1 MIGSTTM
8 INTKRSPSLPSTA
21 KLYPL
26 NQSPFFKLK
35 SRKKL
40 LDILGLS
47 KAQANKLMLDSAYK
61 EFKNDAGRTIQEP
74 IAQLKAVHR
83 RIGFLLSR
91 IELPPY
97 LHSGRKKHSTLTNA
111 NAHRQAT
118 ELLKLDIHKFFPST
132 KAAKVYKSFIEK
144 FEMSPDVAFVMTNLA
159 TFAGKVPTGS
169 PISMAMAFWAHKD
182 MFDELNKLATSSN
195 LVFTVYVDDVAFS
208 GSKIPKGFAAQ
219 AKKCI
224 HSHGLTSKDRKERF
238 YSSSKGKLLTGI
250 VIQDGELKVRWA
262 HNNSIRKEFTTLANA
277 KDNAAK
283 IIHLEK
289 LAGKL
294 HAAGQ
299 VDFRQKDRARF
310 FSQQLKAI
318 KKLSEKND

>member
-1 MIGSTTM
+1 MIS
-8 INTKRSPSLPSTA
+8 TKRSSSLHSSP

-26 NQSPFFKLK
+26 NQSPLFKLK
-35 SRKKL
+35 SKKKL
-40 LDILGLS
+40 LEIIGLS
-47 KAQANKLMLDSAYK
+47 KKQADKLMLDSAYK
-61 EFKNDAGRTIQEP
+61 EFENDAGRAIQEP
-74 IAQLKAVHR
+74 IAQLKAVHK
-83 RIGFLLSR
+83 RIGALLSR

-111 NAHRQAT
+111 KCHRHAT

-132 KAAKVYKSFIEK
+132 KAAKVYKAFAEK
-144 FEMSPDVAFVMTNLA
+144 FEMSPDVAYLMTNLV

-169 PISMAMAFWAHKD
+169 PISMAMAFWANRD
-182 MFDELNKLATSSN
+182 MFDTLSELASSNN
-195 LVFTVYVDDVAFS
+195 LVFTAYVDDVAFS

-224 HSHGLTSKDRKERF
+224 KSYGLTSKDKKERF
-238 YSSSKGKLLTGI
+238 YQSSEGKLLTGI

-262 HNNSIRKEFTTLANA
+262 HNNSIRKEFADLAKV
-277 KDNAAK
+277 KDNSAK

-299 VDFRQKDRARF
+299 VDFRQKDKARF
-310 FSQQLKAI
+310 FTQQLKAA
-318 KKLSEKND
+318 KKQSTESS

>member
-1 MIGSTTM
+1 MK
-8 INTKRSPSLPSTA
+8 NTKRTPSLQKSL

-26 NQSPFFKLK
+26 NQSPLFKLK
-35 SRKKL
+35 NKKKL
-40 LDILGLS
+40 LQVIGLS
-47 KAQANKLMLDSAYK
+47 KKQADKLMLDSAYK
-61 EFKNDAGRTIQEP
+61 EFENDAGRKIQEP

-83 RIGFLLSR
+83 KIGVLLSR

-111 NAHRQAT
+111 ESHQQAT

-132 KAAKVYKSFIEK
+132 RAAKVYKAFVDK
-144 FEMSPDVAFVMTNLA
+144 FEMSPDVAYVMTNLA

-169 PISMAMAFWAHKD
+169 PISMAIAFWANKD
-182 MFDELNKLATSSN
+182 MFDELSNLAASN
-195 LVFTVYVDDVAFS
+195 SLVFTAYVDDVAFS

-224 HSHGLTSKDRKERF
+224 RSHGLTSKDKKERF
-238 YSSSKGKLLTGI
+238 YSSSEGKLLTGI

-262 HNNSIRKEFTTLANA
+262 HNDSIGKEFAILAEA

-299 VDFRQKDRARF
+299 VDSRQKDKARF
-310 FSQQLKAI
+310 FTQQLKTA
-318 KKLSEKND
+318 KKLSEQGT

>member
-1 MIGSTTM
+1 MKT
-8 INTKRSPSLPSTA
+8 TKRTPSLHKSL

-35 SRKKL
+35 NKKKL
-40 LDILGLS
+40 LEIIGLS
-47 KAQANKLMLDSAYK
+47 KKQVDSLMLDSAYK
-61 EFKNDAGRTIQEP
+61 EFENDAGRKIQEP

-83 RIGFLLSR
+83 KIGVLLSR
-91 IELPPY
+91 IELPQY

-111 NAHRQAT
+111 ESHKQAT

-132 KAAKVYKSFIEK
+132 RAAKVYKAFVEK
-144 FEMSPDVAFVMTNLA
+144 FEMSPDVAYVMTNLA

-169 PISMAMAFWAHKD
+169 PISMAIAFWANKD
-182 MFDELNKLATSSN
+182 MFDELSNLAASN
-195 LVFTVYVDDVAFS
+195 SLVFTAYVDDVAFS

-219 AKKCI
+219 AKECI
-224 HSHGLTSKDRKERF
+224 RSHGLTSKDKKERF
-238 YSSSKGKLLTGI
+238 YSSSEGKLLTGI
-250 VIQDGELKVRWA
+250 VIQDGKLKVRWA
-262 HNNSIRKEFTTLANA
+262 HNDSIGKEFATLAEA

-310 FSQQLKAI
+310 FTQQLKAA
-318 KKLSEKND
+318 KKQSTQSG

>member
-1 MIGSTTM
+1 MIS
-8 INTKRSPSLPSTA
+8 TKRSPSLHNSS

-26 NQSPFFKLK
+26 NQSPLFKLK
-35 SRKKL
+35 SKKKL
-40 LDILGLS
+40 LEIIGLS
-47 KAQANKLMLDSAYK
+47 KAQADKLMLDSAYK
-61 EFKNDAGRTIQEP
+61 EFENDAGRRIQEP

-83 RIGFLLSR
+83 RIGVLLSR

-97 LHSGRKKHSTLTNA
+97 LHSGRKKHSTRTNA
-111 NAHRQAT
+111 ESHRHAT

-132 KAAKVYKSFIEK
+132 KAAKVYKAFVEK
-144 FEMSPDVAFVMTNLA
+144 FEMSPDVAYVMTNLA

-169 PISMAMAFWAHKD
+169 PISMAMAFWANRD
-182 MFDELNKLATSSN
+182 MFDELSKLAVSNN
-195 LVFTVYVDDVAFS
+195 LVFTAYVDDVAFS

-224 HSHGLTSKDRKERF
+224 NSHGLTSKDKKERF
-238 YSSSKGKLLTGI
+238 YPSSEGKLLTGI

-262 HNNSIRKEFTTLANA
+262 HNDSIGKEFATLAEA
-277 KDNAAK
+277 KDNSAR

-299 VDFRQKDRARF
+299 IDFRQKDRARF
-310 FSQQLKAI
+310 FSQQLKVA
-318 KKLSEKND
+318 KKESGQNS

>member
-1 MIGSTTM
+1 MKS
-8 INTKRSPSLPSTA
+8 TKRTPSLHRSL

-26 NQSPFFKLK
+26 NQSPLFKLK
-35 SRKKL
+35 NKKKL
-40 LDILGLS
+40 LEIIGLS
-47 KAQANKLMLDSAYK
+47 KKQADKLMLDSGYK
-61 EFKNDAGRTIQEP
+61 EFENDAGRKIQEP

-83 RIGFLLSR
+83 KIGVLLSR

-111 NAHRQAT
+111 ESHKQAT

-132 KAAKVYKSFIEK
+132 KAAKVYKAFVDK
-144 FEMSPDVAFVMTNLA
+144 FEMSPDVAYVMTNLA

-169 PISMAMAFWAHKD
+169 PISMAIAFWANKD
-182 MFDELNKLATSSN
+182 MFDELSNLAVSN
-195 LVFTVYVDDVAFS
+195 SLVFTAYVDDVAFS

-224 HSHGLTSKDRKERF
+224 RSHGLTSKDKKERY
-238 YSSSKGKLLTGI
+238 YSSSEGKLLTGI

-262 HNNSIRKEFTTLANA
+262 HNDSIGKEFVTLAEA

-310 FSQQLKAI
+310 FTQQLKAA
-318 KKLSEKND
+318 KKQSTQSR

>member
-1 MIGSTTM
+1 MKS
-8 INTKRSPSLPSTA
+8 TKRTPSLQKSL

-26 NQSPFFKLK
+26 NQSPLFKLK
-35 SRKKL
+35 NKKKL
-40 LDILGLS
+40 LQVIGLS
-47 KAQANKLMLDSAYK
+47 KKQADKLMLDSAYK
-61 EFKNDAGRTIQEP
+61 EFENDAGRKIQEP

-83 RIGFLLSR
+83 KIGVLLSR

-111 NAHRQAT
+111 ESHKQAT

-132 KAAKVYKSFIEK
+132 RAAKVYKAFVDK
-144 FEMSPDVAFVMTNLA
+144 FEMSPDVAYVMTNLA

-169 PISMAMAFWAHKD
+169 PISMAIAFWANKD
-182 MFDELNKLATSSN
+182 MFDELSNLAASHS
-195 LVFTVYVDDVAFS
+195 LVFTAYVDDVAFS

-224 HSHGLTSKDRKERF
+224 RSHGLTSKDKKERL
-238 YSSSKGKLLTGI
+238 YSSSAGKLLTGI

-262 HNNSIRKEFTTLANA
+262 HNDSIGKEFATLAEA

-299 VDFRQKDRARF
+299 VDSRQKDKARF
-310 FSQQLKAI
+310 FTQQLKTA
-318 KKLSEKND
+318 KKQSEQGT

>member
-1 MIGSTTM
+1 MKS
-8 INTKRSPSLPSTA
+8 TKRTPSLQSPP
-21 KLYPL
+21 KIYPL
-26 NQSPFFKLK
+26 NQSPLFKLK
-35 SRKKL
+35 NKRKSL
-40 LDILGLS
+40 EIIGLS
-47 KAQANKLMLDSAYK
+47 KKQADKLMLDSAYK
-61 EFKNDAGRTIQEP
+61 EFVNDAGRTIQEP

-83 RIGFLLSR
+83 KIGVLLSR

-97 LHSGRKKHSTLTNA
+97 LHSGRKKHSTLTNVES
-111 NAHRQAT
+111 HKLAT

-132 KAAKVYKSFIEK
+132 RAAKVYKAFVEK
-144 FEMSPDVAFVMTNLA
+144 FEMSPDVAYIMTNLS

-169 PISMAMAFWAHKD
+169 PISMAMAFWANKD
-182 MFDELNKLATSSN
+182 MFDELSNLAASN
-195 LVFTVYVDDVAFS
+195 SLVFTAYVDDVAFS

-224 HSHGLTSKDRKERF
+224 RSHGLTSKDKKERF
-238 YSSSKGKLLTGI
+238 YPSSEGKLLTGI

-262 HNNSIRKEFTTLANA
+262 HNDSIGKEFATLAEA
-277 KDNAAK
+277 KDNATK

-294 HAAGQ
+294 NAAGQ

-310 FSQQLKAI
+310 FTQQLKAT
-318 KKLSEKND
+318 KKRSEQGT

>member
-1 MIGSTTM
+1 
-8 INTKRSPSLPSTA
+8 
-21 KLYPL
+21 
-26 NQSPFFKLK
+26 
-35 SRKKL
+35 
-40 LDILGLS
+40 
-47 KAQANKLMLDSAYK
+47 MLDSAYK
-61 EFKNDAGRTIQEP
+61 EFENDSGRKIQEP

-83 RIGFLLSR
+83 KIGALLSR

-111 NAHRQAT
+111 ESHKQAT

-132 KAAKVYKSFIEK
+132 KAAKVYKAFAEK
-144 FEMSPDVAFVMTNLA
+144 FEMSPDVAYIMTNIV

-169 PISMAMAFWAHKD
+169 PISMAMAFWANKD
-182 MFDELNKLATSSN
+182 MFDELSKLAASN
-195 LVFTVYVDDVAFS
+195 TLVFTVYVDDVAFS
-208 GSKIPKGFAAQ
+208 GAKIPKGLAAQ

-224 HSHGLTSKDRKERF
+224 RYHGLTSKDKKERF
-238 YSSSKGKLLTGI
+238 YASSEGKLLTGI

-262 HNNSIRKEFTTLANA
+262 HNDSIGKEFATLAEA
-277 KDNAAK
+277 KDNATK

-299 VDFRQKDRARF
+299 VDFRHKDRARF
-310 FSQQLKAI
+310 ITQQLKAT
-318 KKLSEKND
+318 KKSV

>member
-1 MIGSTTM
+1 MIS
-8 INTKRSPSLPSTA
+8 TKRSSSLHSPL

-26 NQSPFFKLK
+26 NQSPLYKLK
-35 SRKKL
+35 SKNKL
-40 LDILGLS
+40 LEIISLS
-47 KAQANKLMLDSAYK
+47 KKQADKLMLDSAYK

-74 IAQLKAVHR
+74 SAQLKVVHK
-83 RIGFLLSR
+83 RIGALLSR
-91 IELPPY
+91 IELPSY

-111 NAHRQAT
+111 ESHRQAT

-132 KAAKVYKSFIEK
+132 RAAKVYKAFVEK
-144 FEMSPDVAFVMTNLA
+144 FEMSPDVAYVMTNLA

-182 MFDELNKLATSSN
+182 MFDELSHLAASSS
-195 LVFTVYVDDVAFS
+195 LVFTAYVDDVAFS

-224 HSHGLTSKDRKERF
+224 RSHGLTSKDKKERF
-238 YSSSKGKLLTGI
+238 YTSSEGKLLTGI

-262 HNNSIRKEFTTLANA
+262 HNDSIGKEFAILADA
-277 KDNAAK
+277 TDNTAK

-310 FSQQLKAI
+310 FTKQLRAA
-318 KKLSEKND
+318 KKQSTQGS

>member
-1 MIGSTTM
+1 MKT
-8 INTKRSPSLPSTA
+8 TKRTPSLQRSP
-21 KLYPL
+21 KIYPL
-26 NQSPFFKLK
+26 NQSPLFKLK
-35 SRKKL
+35 TKKKL
-40 LDILGLS
+40 LEIIGLS
-47 KAQANKLMLDSAYK
+47 KNQADKLMLDSAYK
-61 EFKNDAGRTIQEP
+61 EFENDAGRKIQEP

-83 RIGFLLSR
+83 KIGVLLGR

-97 LHSGRKKHSTLTNA
+97 FHSGRKKHSTLTNA
-111 NAHRQAT
+111 ESHKQAI

-132 KAAKVYKSFIEK
+132 RAAKVYKVFLEK
-144 FEMSPDVAFVMTNLA
+144 FEMSPDVAYVMTNLT

-169 PISMAMAFWAHKD
+169 PISMAMAFWANKD
-182 MFDELNKLATSSN
+182 MFDELSNLAASN
-195 LVFTVYVDDVAFS
+195 SLVFTAYVDDIAFS

-224 HSHGLTSKDRKERF
+224 RSHGLTSKDKKERF
-238 YSSSKGKLLTGI
+238 YPSSEGKLLTGI

-262 HNNSIRKEFTTLANA
+262 HNDSIGKEFATLAEV

-299 VDFRQKDRARF
+299 VNFRQKDKARYF
-310 FSQQLKAI
+310 TQQLKVA
-318 KKLSEKND
+318 KTQSE

>member
-1 MIGSTTM
+1 MIS
-8 INTKRSPSLPSTA
+8 TKRSSSLHSSP

-26 NQSPFFKLK
+26 NQSPLFKLK
-35 SRKKL
+35 SKKKFL
-40 LDILGLS
+40 EIIGLS
-47 KAQANKLMLDSAYK
+47 KKQADKLMLDSAYK
-61 EFKNDAGRTIQEP
+61 EFENEAGRKIQEP
-74 IAQLKAVHR
+74 IAQLKAVHK
-83 RIGFLLSR
+83 RIGALLSR

-111 NAHRQAT
+111 ESHRQAT

-132 KAAKVYKSFIEK
+132 KAAKVYKAFVEK
-144 FEMSPDVAFVMTNLA
+144 FEMSPDAAYIITNLV

-169 PISMAMAFWAHKD
+169 PISMAMAFWANKD
-182 MFDELNKLATSSN
+182 MFDELSDLAASHS

-208 GSKIPKGFAAQ
+208 GTKIPKGFAAQ

-224 HSHGLTSKDRKERF
+224 RSHGLTSKDKKERF
-238 YSSSKGKLLTGI
+238 YPSSKGKLLTGI

-262 HNNSIRKEFTTLANA
+262 HNDSIGKEFATLAEA
-277 KDNAAK
+277 KDKSAK

-299 VDFRQKDRARF
+299 VDLRQKGRARF
-310 FSQQLKAI
+310 FTQQLKAA
-318 KKLSEKND
+318 KKQSTQSG

>member
-1 MIGSTTM
+1 MKT
-8 INTKRSPSLPSTA
+8 TKRTPSLHKSL

-35 SRKKL
+35 NKKKL
-40 LDILGLS
+40 LEIIGLS
-47 KAQANKLMLDSAYK
+47 KKQVDSLMLDSAYK
-61 EFKNDAGRTIQEP
+61 EFENDAGRKIQEP

-83 RIGFLLSR
+83 KIGVLLSR
-91 IELPPY
+91 IELPQY

-111 NAHRQAT
+111 ESHKQAT

-132 KAAKVYKSFIEK
+132 RAAKVYKAFVEK
-144 FEMSPDVAFVMTNLA
+144 FEMSPDVAYVMTNLA

-169 PISMAMAFWAHKD
+169 PISMAIAFWANKD
-182 MFDELNKLATSSN
+182 MFDELSNLAASN
-195 LVFTVYVDDVAFS
+195 SLVFTAYVDDVAFS

-219 AKKCI
+219 AKECI
-224 HSHGLTSKDRKERF
+224 RSHGLTSKDKKERF
-238 YSSSKGKLLTGI
+238 YSSSEGKLLTGI
-250 VIQDGELKVRWA
+250 VIQDGKLKVRWA
-262 HNNSIRKEFTTLANA
+262 HNNSIGKEFATLAEA

-310 FSQQLKAI
+310 FTQQLKAA
-318 KKLSEKND
+318 KKQSTQSG

>member
-1 MIGSTTM
+1 MQS
-8 INTKRSPSLPSTA
+8 TKRTPSLQKSL

-26 NQSPFFKLK
+26 NQSPLFKLK
-35 SRKKL
+35 NKKKL
-40 LDILGLS
+40 LQVIGLS
-47 KAQANKLMLDSAYK
+47 KKQADKLMLDLAYK
-61 EFKNDAGRTIQEP
+61 EFENDAGRKIQEP

-83 RIGFLLSR
+83 KIGVLLSR

-111 NAHRQAT
+111 VSHQQAT

-132 KAAKVYKSFIEK
+132 RAAKVYKAFVDK
-144 FEMSPDVAFVMTNLA
+144 FEMSPDVAYVMTNLA

-169 PISMAMAFWAHKD
+169 PISMAIAFWANKD
-182 MFDELNKLATSSN
+182 MFDELSNLAASN
-195 LVFTVYVDDVAFS
+195 SLVFTAYVDDVAFS

-224 HSHGLTSKDRKERF
+224 RSHGLTSKDKKERF
-238 YSSSKGKLLTGI
+238 YSSSEGKLLTGI

-262 HNNSIRKEFTTLANA
+262 HNDSIGKEFAILAEA

-299 VDFRQKDRARF
+299 VDSRQQDKARF
-310 FSQQLKAI
+310 FTQQLKTA
-318 KKLSEKND
+318 KKLSQQGT

>member
-1 MIGSTTM
+1 MKS
-8 INTKRSPSLPSTA
+8 TKRTPSLQKSL

-26 NQSPFFKLK
+26 NQSPLFKLK
-35 SRKKL
+35 NKKKL
-40 LDILGLS
+40 LQVIGLS
-47 KAQANKLMLDSAYK
+47 KKQADKLMLDSAFK
-61 EFKNDAGRTIQEP
+61 EFENDAGRKIQEP

-83 RIGFLLSR
+83 KIGFLLSR

-111 NAHRQAT
+111 ESHKQAT

-132 KAAKVYKSFIEK
+132 RAAKVYKAFVDK
-144 FEMSPDVAFVMTNLA
+144 FEMSPDVAYVMTNLA

-169 PISMAMAFWAHKD
+169 PISMAIAFWANKD
-182 MFDELNKLATSSN
+182 MFDELSNLAASN
-195 LVFTVYVDDVAFS
+195 SLVFTAYVDDVAFS

-224 HSHGLTSKDRKERF
+224 RSHGLTSKDKKERF
-238 YSSSKGKLLTGI
+238 YSSSEGKLLTGI

-262 HNNSIRKEFTTLANA
+262 HNDSIGKEFAILAEA

-299 VDFRQKDRARF
+299 VDSRQKDKARF
-310 FSQQLKAI
+310 FTQQLKTA
-318 KKLSEKND
+318 KKLSEQGT

>member
-1 MIGSTTM
+1 MKS
-8 INTKRSPSLPSTA
+8 TKRTPSLQKSL

-26 NQSPFFKLK
+26 NQSPLFKLK
-35 SRKKL
+35 NKKKL
-40 LDILGLS
+40 LQVIGLS
-47 KAQANKLMLDSAYK
+47 KKQADKLMLDSAYK
-61 EFKNDAGRTIQEP
+61 EFENDTGRKIQEP

-83 RIGFLLSR
+83 KIGVLLSR

-111 NAHRQAT
+111 ESHKQAT

-132 KAAKVYKSFIEK
+132 RAAKVYKAFVDK
-144 FEMSPDVAFVMTNLA
+144 FEMSPDVAYVMTNLA

-169 PISMAMAFWAHKD
+169 PISMAIAFWANKD
-182 MFDELNKLATSSN
+182 MFDELSN
-195 LVFTVYVDDVAFS
+195 LAASNSLIFTAYVDDVAFS

-224 HSHGLTSKDRKERF
+224 RSHGLTSKDKKERF
-238 YSSSKGKLLTGI
+238 YSSSEGKLLTGI

-262 HNNSIRKEFTTLANA
+262 HNDSIGKEFAILAEA

-299 VDFRQKDRARF
+299 VDSRQKDKARF
-310 FSQQLKAI
+310 FTQQLKTA
-318 KKLSEKND
+318 KKLSEQGT

>member
-1 MIGSTTM
+1 MKS
-8 INTKRSPSLPSTA
+8 TKRTPSLQKSL

-26 NQSPFFKLK
+26 NQSPLFKLK
-35 SRKKL
+35 NKKKL
-40 LDILGLS
+40 LQVIGLS
-47 KAQANKLMLDSAYK
+47 KKQADKLMLDSAYK
-61 EFKNDAGRTIQEP
+61 EFENDAGRKIQEP

-83 RIGFLLSR
+83 KIGVLLSR

-111 NAHRQAT
+111 ESHKQAT

-132 KAAKVYKSFIEK
+132 RAAKVYKAFVDK
-144 FEMSPDVAFVMTNLA
+144 FEMSPDVAYVMTNLA

-169 PISMAMAFWAHKD
+169 PISMAIALWANKD
-182 MFDELNKLATSSN
+182 MFDELSN
-195 LVFTVYVDDVAFS
+195 LAASNSLIFTAYVDDVAFS
-208 GSKIPKGFAAQ
+208 GLKIPKGFAAQ

-224 HSHGLTSKDRKERF
+224 RSHGLTSKDKKERF
-238 YSSSKGKLLTGI
+238 YSSSEGKLLTGI

-262 HNNSIRKEFTTLANA
+262 HNDSIGKEFAILAEA

-299 VDFRQKDRARF
+299 VDSRQKDKARF
-310 FSQQLKAI
+310 FTQQLKTA
-318 KKLSEKND
+318 KKLSEQGT